1 MLTLICIPLVAV
13 AILIK
18 SFSLNISTFCQREI
32 NEDDDIN
39 NNDDNNNN
47 TNITGMV
54 FLYKIS

>member
-18 SFSLNISTFCQREI
+18 AFSLNISTFCQREI
-32 NEDDDIN
+32 NENDDN

-54 FLYKIS
+54 FLYKIL